1 MNTLQGVS
9 ASTGAALGPFHVM
22 ATALPKPS
30 SIKTALTSQQERE
43 NLTRAAKAIADELRD
58 RSLRTSGE
66 AQEIL
71 LASSEIAQDSALLSE
86 AEALIDKGHSAA
98 YAIWEAA
105 EVFFAL
111 LTQSGGYLAERA
123 SDVANIRD
131 RITCVLSSV
140 GYPEIPHLDHPFVLI
155 ARDLSPADTTDLQ
168 PGQVLAIVTE
178 EGGPTSHTAIIARTL
193 GIPAVV
199 ACKGVVAA
207 AKSDLSGK
215 VGVDARGGAVTFDP
229 SAELENELAALT
241 ATIEIRRAH
250 KPKRPSDGYTTTDGI
265 TVPIYANVGRLD
277 DVQAAVNAG
286 ADGIGLLRT
295 ELLYLDRQTPPTLEE
310 QCDIYRK
317 MFTPFKGRKVIIRT
331 LDAGADKPMAFI
343 NFAHE
348 PNPALGV
355 RGYRTI
361 VINEQ
366 LLNTQLKAIAD
377 ATSAS
382 GADVWV
388 MAPMITLPEEAQKFV
403 ALAKSYGIKTVGV
416 MVEVPSAVLLADDIT
431 RVSDFVSIGTN
442 DLGQY
447 LHAADRESAQLAMF
461 NDPWQPALLRAVH
474 LVATSGSAHNCPVG
488 VCGEAASDPALAAVL
503 IGLGVTS
510 LSCNIS
516 TLEDVA
522 QAVTSLSH
530 LEMREA
536 ANAALRAGNA
546 KDAKTFARG
555 HLHKLR
561 LWVYKK
567 LVNA

>member
-1 MNTLQGVS
+1 MSTLLGVS

-22 ATALPKPS
+22 AAALPKPS
-30 SIKTALTSQQERE
+30 SIQSTLTQQQERE
-43 NLTRAAKAIADELRD
+43 NLTRAVKTISDELAD
-58 RSLRTSGE
+58 RAFRTSGE

-86 AEALIDKGHSAA
+86 AETLIDKGHSAA

-105 EVFFAL
+105 DVFSSIL
-111 LTQSGGYLAERA
+111 EKSGGYLAERA

-131 RITCVLSSV
+131 RITCILSGV

-199 ACKGVVAA
+199 ACKGVVDA

-229 SAELENELAALT
+229 TAELEKELAALT
-241 ATIEIRRAH
+241 ATIEIRRAN
-250 KPKRPSDGYTTTDGI
+250 KPQRSREGYTTTDGI
-265 TVPIYANVGRLD
+265 TIPIYANVGRLD
-277 DVQAAVNAG
+277 DVQVAINAG

-295 ELLYLDRQTPPTLEE
+295 ELLYLDRQTPPTFEE
-310 QCDIYRK
+310 QREIYTK
-317 MFTPFKGRKVIIRT
+317 MFTPFKDRKVIIRT

-355 RGYRTI
+355 RGYRTM
-361 VINEQ
+361 VIDEKLMHIQ
-366 LLNTQLKAIAD
+366 LEAIAD
-377 ATSAS
+377 AAVAS

-388 MAPMITLPEEAQKFV
+388 MAPMITLPEEAQNFV
-403 ALAKSYGIKTVGV
+403 ALAKSYGINKAGV
-416 MVEVPSAVLLADDIT
+416 MVEVPSAVLLADAIT
-431 RVSDFVSIGTN
+431 QVSNFVSIGTN

-447 LHAADRESAQLAMF
+447 LHAADRESAQLATF
-461 NDPWQPALLRAVH
+461 NDSWQPALLHAVH

-510 LSCNIS
+510 LSCNVS

-522 QAVTSLSH
+522 QAITSLSH

-546 KDAKTFARG
+546 RDAKTFARQ
-555 HLHKLR
+555 HLLKLST
-561 LWVYKK
+561 LG
-567 LVNA
+567 L